1 MSHVKPILK
10 NDAYWMHQALDE
22 ARLALDTGDVPIGAV
37 AVYRGECIGRG
48 HNQREARHDPT
59 AHAEMIALRQ
69 AGQHLGK
76 WKLDDV
82 TLYCTLEPCCMCAGA
97 MVLARLPRLVYGAI
111 DLKAGC
117 AGSVLDVL
125 RHPHLNHRVDVDLG
139 LLADE
144 SAELL
149 QKFFQTLR

>member
-1 MSHVKPILK
+1 MRSHK
-10 NDAYWMHQALDE
+10 NDEYWMRLALDE
-22 ARLALDTGDVPIGAV
+22 ARLALQTGDVPIGAV
-37 AVYRGECIGRG
+37 AVYQGEEIIGRG
-48 HNQREARHDPT
+48 HNQREADHDPT

-97 MVLARLPRLVYGAI
+97 MVLARLPRLVYGAL

-117 AGSVLDVL
+117 AGSVMDVL
-125 RHPHLNHRVDVDLG
+125 RHSQLNHRVDVDLG
-139 LLADE
+139 LLAEE
-144 SAELL
+144 STQLL
-149 QKFFQTLR
+149 QTFFQGLR